1 MSTWVCATCGNH
13 FPDPRPDV
21 CVVCADERQWLPP
34 DGQRWTTLAELAAA
48 GHRSDVRAVEP
59 GLTGIGADPPVA
71 IGQRSLLVRTAAG
84 NVLWDPSGFIDDAA
98 VAAVREAG
106 GLGFVTAS
114 HPHFY
119 GAIAEWARVFGA
131 EILVPADDAAWLRA
145 GPDAAGADLVGDLR
159 RAARGDARP
168 VRRALPRQRRAALGR
183 RRGRPRRPAERGHD
197 LRDAGRGPGD
207 VRLVGAEPAA
217 AVRGGRARR
226 LGGGAAVSRSTGST
240 AGGGPRCCVRARG
253 RPCGGRRC
261 GTWST
266 CGARLRLPRSGL
278 VRTPGA
284 GSRRRWRVPAQFVY
298 PGRHALTGRCLDPPE
313 FEFRLAWLGP
323 GISPPFPV
331 DHPVLQDRADGVQ
344 PASPHEPG
352 GPAVLP
358 GLNLYRLAVH
368 PVHVLPPAFS
378 AHAQC

>member
-1 MSTWVCATCGNH
+1 MQPGSALTCGNH

-34 DGQRWTTLAELAAA
+34 GGQRWTTLADLAAA

-106 GLGFVTAS
+106 GLSFVTAS

-145 GPDAAGADLVGDLR
+145 GPGACGADLVRDSR

-183 RRGRPRRPAERGHD
+183 RRGRARRPAQRGHD

-217 AVRGGRARR
+217 AVRGGRHGVWEAVQPFPFDRIY
-226 LGGGAAVSRSTGST
+226 GGWWTPV
-240 AGGGPRCCVRARG
+240 
-253 RPCGGRRC
+253 
-261 GTWST
+261 
-266 CGARLRLPRSGL
+266 LRSGAWET
-278 VRTPGA
+278 VRRSA
-284 GSRRRWRVPAQFVY
+284 VRYVE
-298 PGRHALTGRCLDPPE
+298 H
-313 FEFRLAWLGP
+313 
-323 GISPPFPV
+323 
-331 DHPVLQDRADGVQ
+331 LQGTA
-344 PASPHEPG
+344 
-352 GPAVLP
+352 
-358 GLNLYRLAVH
+358 
-368 PVHVLPPAFS
+368 
-378 AHAQC
+378 